1 MYEARIS
8 RNHPAA
14 FLILIDQFGSM
25 SEPTTFHGRRMSKSE
40 AVALTVNMLIDELLN
55 RCKREE
61 GYRDYF
67 DIAVQGYHGDRVVS
81 LWGDPERTF
90 MRPSELAGAE
100 LCRVDVQQERTLPG
114 GKTVV
119 SVISQ
124 KIWVRPL
131 ASDKTPMYSAL
142 RRCHELCSQWCS
154 RRSNRESYPPTIFNI
169 TDGESSEGDERR
181 LLDAAE
187 SIRKL
192 GTDDGT
198 ALLINIHICSDES
211 RRQVLFPMSE
221 QELPS
226 SVMPGCCTGCRV
238 RCRIFTAKHRPF
250 ARRGRR
256 AFSRDELQCRN
267 DGAGEH
273 DGYRISQCE
282 SIILREIWVWR
293 YII

>member
-14 FLILIDQFGSM
+14 FLILIDQSGSM

-221 QELPS
+221 QELP
-226 SVMPGCCTGCRV
+226 
-238 RCRIFTAKHRPF
+238 
-250 ARRGRR
+250 
-256 AFSRDELQCRN
+256 
-267 DGAGEH
+267 
-273 DGYRISQCE
+273 
-282 SIILREIWVWR
+282 
-293 YII
+293 

>member
-1 MYEARIS
+1 
-8 RNHPAA
+8 
-14 FLILIDQFGSM
+14 
-25 SEPTTFHGRRMSKSE
+25 
-40 AVALTVNMLIDELLN
+40 
-55 RCKREE
+55 
-61 GYRDYF
+61 
-67 DIAVQGYHGDRVVS
+67 
-81 LWGDPERTF
+81 

-142 RRCHELCSQWCS
+142 RRCHELCSQWCA

-198 ALLINIHICSDES
+198 ALLINIHICCFRCPS
-211 RRQVLFPMSE
+211 RSC
-221 QELPS
+221 PS

-238 RCRIFTAKHRPF
+238 RCRIFTAKASSVCAEGATGLF
-250 ARRGRR
+250 AG
-256 AFSRDELQCRN
+256 
-267 DGAGEH
+267 
-273 DGYRISQCE
+273 
-282 SIILREIWVWR
+282 
-293 YII
+293 

>member
-14 FLILIDQFGSM
+14 FLILIDQSGSM

-187 SIRKL
+187 SIR
-192 GTDDGT
+192 
-198 ALLINIHICSDES
+198 
-211 RRQVLFPMSE
+211 QVG
-221 QELPS
+221 
-226 SVMPGCCTGCRV
+226 VRTTGP
-238 RCRIFTAKHRPF
+238 PF
-250 ARRGRR
+250 
-256 AFSRDELQCRN
+256 
-267 DGAGEH
+267 
-273 DGYRISQCE
+273 
-282 SIILREIWVWR
+282 
-293 YII
+293 

>member
-1 MYEARIS
+1 M
-8 RNHPAA
+8 AA
-14 FLILIDQFGSM
+14 ECPS
-25 SEPTTFHGRRMSKSE
+25 PRP
-40 AVALTVNMLIDELLN
+40 VALTVNMLIDELLN

-142 RRCHELCSQWCS
+142 RRCHELMQ
-154 RRSNRESYPPTIFNI
+154 PVVAPGVQTAIPTRDDLNI

-221 QELPS
+221 QELPEQRYARLLYRMS
-226 SVMPGCCTGCRV
+226 STMPDIYG
-238 RCRIFTAKHRPF
+238 
-250 ARRGRR
+250 
-256 AFSRDELQCRN
+256 
-267 DGAGEH
+267 
-273 DGYRISQCE
+273 E
-282 SIILREIWVWR
+282 SIVRLRGGGDGPFRGMSYNAGMTELVSMMDIGSVSVNLLF
-293 YII
+293 